1 MNSQNHLDMVYR
13 KKIILETN
21 NIQYEKSSIENIGL
35 NESYFEQSSILFW
48 CDKTDVPFNSVISY
62 KNDNS
67 FYYKIFNKEISHI
80 DFRIIDEYGNEYSDL
95 PNFSLLL
102 QINIYERDKR
112 EMAVYMSEMNEYVKQ
127 IYTVILMIM
136 KFFNII

>member
-1 MNSQNHLDMVYR
+1 
-13 KKIILETN
+13 
-21 NIQYEKSSIENIGL
+21 
-35 NESYFEQSSILFW
+35 
-48 CDKTDVPFNSVISY
+48 VISY